1 MRWSLSWRSWSSSA
15 SSAAIRSSALRM
27 AFAELPNETGG
38 AVLARRGRATV
49 IMLDRRLTQSE
60 REAALAHELLHLE
73 RGSTSHC
80 RNIRGA
86 LSVEVVREE
95 NRIQREVALRLVPLD
110 ELGPMVDRLADLG
123 HGVTALEVADE
134 FDVPPVVASQA
145 LTELAALRARH
156 TTA

>member
-1 MRWSLSWRSWSSSA
+1 MAQRWSPWR
-15 SSAAIRSSALRM
+15 ALKHMPNVTM
-27 AFAELPNETGG
+27 ALAELPNETGG
-38 AVLARRGRATV
+38 AVLAKKGSAVV
-49 IMLDRRLTQSE
+49 ILLDRRLTQAE
-60 REAALAHELLHLE
+60 RKAALAHELLHLE

-110 ELGPMVDRLADLG
+110 VLGPAVDRLADLG
-123 HGVTALEVADE
+123 HGVTALEVAEE

-145 LTELAALRARH
+145 LSELATVRARRMS
-156 TTA
+156 A